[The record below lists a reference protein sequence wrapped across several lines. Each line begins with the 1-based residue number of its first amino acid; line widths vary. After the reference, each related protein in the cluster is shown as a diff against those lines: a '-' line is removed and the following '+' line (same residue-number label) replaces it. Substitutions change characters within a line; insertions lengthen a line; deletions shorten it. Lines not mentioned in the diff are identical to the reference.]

1 MQLNQ
6 SEPVIQIPDSTN
18 QKLVP
23 ERVNLGFHFVTKEMA
38 VVSDGAGKLHFINT
52 GNREDRSIKWTVSL
66 SYIQQNKYA
75 SLIITSW
82 TEW

>member
-38 VVSDGAGKLHFINT
+38 VVSDGAGKLHFITT

-75 SLIITSW
+75 SLIIRSS
-82 TEW
+82 TE